1 MSIKLLDS
9 LISLL
14 TFLKKNKTFMHFK
27 KILHVAELIWYTIS
41 VNLREHLL
49 EPTRIFIPW
58 KIFRSSVELL
68 TNCMAFSEN
77 SDGPTVVH

>member
-1 MSIKLLDS
+1 MSTKLLDS

-14 TFLKKNKTFMHFK
+14 TFLKKNKTFMNLK
-27 KILHVAELIWYTIS
+27 KKNLHVAELIWYTIS
-41 VNLREHLL
+41 INLRERLL
-49 EPTRIFIPW
+49 EPTRICLE
-58 KIFRSSVELL
+58 KSSVELL